1 MFLCTTLRKLGS
13 DSNSDWHSYLLD
25 VRRMPLTPPKVERAT
40 KTGMMKANL
49 PYRRSA
55 KVWKRME
62 NESTWMEFKCYP
74 YLCLQLHQKPRTFLY
89 LTTATASDPRTSG
102 TESVV

>member
-1 MFLCTTLRKLGS
+1 MERLCRFEVTGGRVRREFGRLFVRTTLRTLGS

-62 NESTWMEFKCYP
+62 MN
-74 YLCLQLHQKPRTFLY
+74 
-89 LTTATASDPRTSG
+89 
-102 TESVV
+102 

>member
-1 MFLCTTLRKLGS
+1 MANTTLRTSGS
-13 DSNSDWHSYLLD
+13 DSKTVWQSHLLD

-62 NESTWMEFKCYP
+62 MI
-74 YLCLQLHQKPRTFLY
+74 
-89 LTTATASDPRTSG
+89 
-102 TESVV
+102 